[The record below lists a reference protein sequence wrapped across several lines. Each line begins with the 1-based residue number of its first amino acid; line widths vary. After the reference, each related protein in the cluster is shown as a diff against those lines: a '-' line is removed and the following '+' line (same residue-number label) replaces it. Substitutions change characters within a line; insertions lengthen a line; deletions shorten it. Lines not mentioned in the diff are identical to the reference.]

1 MKASGRRRK
10 DLLTCSGFR
19 FNQRKLR
26 HGCCW
31 GFALDGA
38 LDGIVVLCLLYGPLW
53 VLILNEN
60 WSACLHDMVE
70 LVPAFRSLAD
80 AIAALLHFAGL
91 SRRVRAKRNPS
102 VKAL

>member
-1 MKASGRRRK
+1 M
-10 DLLTCSGFR
+10 LTCSGFR

-38 LDGIVVLCLLYGPLW
+38 LDGIAGLCLLYGPLW

-60 WSACLHDMVE
+60 WSACLRDIDE
-70 LVPAFRSLAD
+70 LVPAFRSLAFV
-80 AIAALLHFAGL
+80 IASLLLHLQDYRDG
-91 SRRVRAKRNPS
+91 
-102 VKAL
+102 